1 MCGCAS
7 APGDACPPTQAA
19 PGCSDLPWLYRDT
32 NKFSMT
38 CLSGGMHACVGH
50 SHREEFHEAPSAGKE
65 LPGQVPLE
73 NKPAQLGQW
82 PSICWGHCGTYR
94 LNVWVQVWLG
104 GVQGK
109 EREIPCRQ
117 RGTDMVNIQGKK
129 NFQNKSRRKNWGTAP
144 SSFSSVSKAGTWKAV
159 AKQTQGMWVQGTSQP
174 QGFVLLGL
182 KTLRVAV
189 PDSGLIWITVNQTQ
203 IRNRY

>member
-7 APGDACPPTQAA
+7 APGDTCPSTQAA
-19 PGCSDLPWLYRDT
+19 SGCYDLPWLYRDT

-38 CLSGGMHACVGH
+38 CLSGGRHVCVGH
-50 SHREEFHEAPSAGKE
+50 SPRQEFHEAPRAGRK

-82 PSICWGHCGTYR
+82 PSIWWGHCGMYG

-109 EREIPCRQ
+109 EEISCKEEHIWLIFKEKKTTFKTKIGNPGGVGVLLPCHLFLLWARQ
-117 RGTDMVNIQGKK
+117 RPEKQLP
-129 NFQNKSRRKNWGTAP
+129 NKPRESESKVCCNHSWHHLNPKAL
-144 SSFSSVSKAGTWKAV
+144 FSWDWK
-159 AKQTQGMWVQGTSQP
+159 P
-174 QGFVLLGL
+174 LGWL
-182 KTLRVAV
+182 SLTLA
-189 PDSGLIWITVNQTQ
+189 SYKSL
-203 IRNRY
+203 